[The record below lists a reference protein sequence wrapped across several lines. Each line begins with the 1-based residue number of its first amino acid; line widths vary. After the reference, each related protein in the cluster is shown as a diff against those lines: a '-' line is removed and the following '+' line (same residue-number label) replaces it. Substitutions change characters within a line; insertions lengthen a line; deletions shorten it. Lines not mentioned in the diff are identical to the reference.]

1 METRVEES
9 YESHGNRMGK
19 LKDEARHIQMETKIV
34 DDLISQKIH
43 YLQSTSDDIESMA
56 IRWRIGCIC
65 WMFRHS

>member
-34 DDLISQKIH
+34 DDLIS
-43 YLQSTSDDIESMA
+43 
-56 IRWRIGCIC
+56 
-65 WMFRHS
+65 